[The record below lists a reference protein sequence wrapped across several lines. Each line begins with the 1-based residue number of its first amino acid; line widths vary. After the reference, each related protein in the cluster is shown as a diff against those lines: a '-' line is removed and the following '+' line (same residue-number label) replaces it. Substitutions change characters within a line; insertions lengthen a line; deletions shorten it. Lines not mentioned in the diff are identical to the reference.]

1 MAEPTTSEQSHRRMY
16 LRKQKSLAVI
26 ASVGILALTL
36 VLVLSG
42 VFTTRATTYATPT
55 RNGPVTTING
65 LSRIAVVGNTAFI
78 VDAHGRTIAVDP
90 NPYGVTIVPPSIPVS
105 NTPGALKAGD
115 ILVSNIGANDTGT
128 TLVRFP
134 AKGGPGSL
142 FNTVANPGTKGPN
155 AEVFNTLSGN
165 VWVANAS
172 GNDVQ
177 IFKPS
182 GDVLLTITN
191 PLFHKPWGLAFNYG
205 VPHPKDGSVAAFFA
219 TNVADA
225 TIDRIE
231 IIPGRV
237 APTFRVSQLGQLA
250 RSGPETKIAVIW
262 VPSLRL
268 RGTMYTDV
276 LLALDG
282 AANRIAAFPNSST
295 RTAATTSS
303 TDKGITAFQGTPL
316 NGPIGMTL
324 NPLNRD
330 LLVVN
335 QNDNNLVE
343 LNLAQ
348 SRAVSTRLLDNVPVD
363 AQTGNGSAL
372 IGVAANTDAMGN
384 LEVFF
389 TDDNTNTLDVLS
401 V

>member
-1 MAEPTTSEQSHRRMY
+1 MGK
-16 LRKQKSLAVI
+16 RKRLAAI
-26 ASVGILALTL
+26 ASIAILAL
-36 VLVLSG
+36 VLALALSPL
-42 VFTTRATTYATPT
+42 FTSRATTHAMKAG
-55 RNGPVTTING
+55 NGPATTIKG
-65 LSRIAVVGNTAFI
+65 LLRLSVVGNTAFI
-78 VDAHGRTIAVDP
+78 VDAKGRTIAVDA
-90 NPYGVTIVPPSIPVS
+90 NPYGVAIVPPGMPASS
-105 NTPGALKAGD
+105 TPGSLKAGD

-134 AKGGPGSL
+134 AKGGPSSL

-155 AEVFNTLSGN
+155 AEAFNTLSGN
-165 VWVANAS
+165 VWVANPS
-172 GNDVQ
+172 GNNVQ
-177 IFKPS
+177 VFKPS
-182 GDVLLTITN
+182 GSVLLTITN
-191 PLFHKPWGLAFNYG
+191 PLFHKPWGLAFNHG
-205 VPHPKDGSVAAFFA
+205 VHNPRDGSVAAFFA
-219 TNVADA
+219 TNIADA

-237 APTFRVSQLGQLA
+237 APTFRVSQIGQLG
-250 RSGPETKIAVIW
+250 RSGPETKIAVTW

-268 RGTMYTDV
+268 HGTMYSDV
-276 LLALDG
+276 LLAIDG

-295 RTAATTSS
+295 RTAATTRSM
-303 TDKGITAFQGTPL
+303 DKGITAFQGTPL
-316 NGPIGMTL
+316 NAPIGLTL
-324 NPLNRD
+324 NPLNGD

-348 SRAVSTRLLDNVPVD
+348 SRVVGIRLLDNVPVD

-372 IGVAANTDAMGN
+372 IGVAASTDAMGN

-389 TDDNTNTLDVLS
+389 TDDNTNTLDALS

>member
-1 MAEPTTSEQSHRRMY
+1 MHLKKRS
-16 LRKQKSLAVI
+16 SLAVI
-26 ASVGILALTL
+26 ASVGIFALTL
-36 VLVLSG
+36 VLVVSPLFARG
-42 VFTTRATTYATPT
+42 ATTYAIKAG
-55 RNGPVTTING
+55 NQVSSTINR
-65 LSRIAVVGNTAFI
+65 LSRIAVVGSTAFI
-78 VDAHGRTIAVDP
+78 VDARGRTIAVDS
-90 NPYGVTIVPPSIPVS
+90 NPYGVTIVPSNIPAS
-105 NTPGALKAGD
+105 NTPGILKVGD
-115 ILVSNIGANDTGT
+115 VLVSNIGANDTGT

-165 VWVANAS
+165 LWVANAS

-177 IFKPS
+177 VFKPTGS
-182 GDVLLTITN
+182 VLMSITN
-191 PLFHKPWGLAFNYG
+191 PLFHKPWGLAFNHG
-205 VPHPKDGSVAAFFA
+205 MPKPNDGSVAAFFV

-231 IIPGRV
+231 IIPGRA
-237 APTFRVSQLGQLA
+237 APSFRVSQIGQFA
-250 RSGPETKIAVIW
+250 HSGAETKIAVTW

-268 RGTMYTDV
+268 RGTIYSDV
-276 LLALDG
+276 LLAIDG
-282 AANRIAAFPNSST
+282 ATNRIAAFPNSST
-295 RTAATTSS
+295 RNATTTGS
-303 TDKGITAFQGTPL
+303 TDKGVTLFQGSPLNSPIGFTFNPL
-316 NGPIGMTL
+316 NG
-324 NPLNRD
+324 D

-348 SRAVSTRLLDNVPVD
+348 RRVVGIRQLDNVPVD

-372 IGVAANTDAMGN
+372 IGVTANTDVMGN

-389 TDDNTNTLDVLS
+389 TDDNTNTLDVLRT
-401 V
+401 